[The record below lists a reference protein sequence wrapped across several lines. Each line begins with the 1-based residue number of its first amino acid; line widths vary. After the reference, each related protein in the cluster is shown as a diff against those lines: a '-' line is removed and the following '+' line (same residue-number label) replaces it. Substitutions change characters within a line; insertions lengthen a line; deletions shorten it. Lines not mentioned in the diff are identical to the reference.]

1 MSERTPRLLFLHTG
15 GTLGM
20 KGKPGPLEPAS
31 YEETVLP
38 FVRGLEELAQI
49 EHRFLCNID
58 SSDMDPSQWEALA
71 TTVHQA
77 DGYDGFVVLH
87 GTDTMAYSAAAVSLL
102 LQDLERPVV
111 FTGAQRPIHM
121 LRSDGRA
128 NLIHAAICAT
138 LDVPE
143 VGVYFN
149 GQLLRGSRTTKF
161 SVNRYDAY
169 RSPGTRPLVEMGAEI
184 EYPEPCRRPS
194 GPQRLGAGFERNVAV
209 LTLFPGIQAV
219 TLDALVDSGV
229 RGVLLLAFGSGN
241 VPLQGWP
248 AAIRRATDAGVVVVI
263 GSQCV
268 EGSVELGGYAGS
280 DAALKAGAV
289 SGGDMTLEGALTK
302 LMFVL
307 GQGVGRDGFLEVW
320 ETDFAGE
327 G

>member
-1 MSERTPRLLFLHTG
+1 MSHRLLFLHTG

-31 YEETVLP
+31 YDETVLP
-38 FVRGLEELAQI
+38 FVRGLEELAEI
-49 EHRFLCNID
+49 EHAFLCNID
-58 SSDMDPSQWEALA
+58 SSDMDPGQWESIAKA
-71 TTVHQA
+71 IHDASGV
-77 DGYDGFVVLH
+77 YDGFVVLH

-102 LQDLERPVV
+102 LEDLARPVV

-121 LRSDGRA
+121 LRSDGRT

-184 EYPEPCRRPS
+184 EYPEPSRRPRRA
-194 GPQRLGAGFERNVAV
+194 QRLASGFERRVAV
-209 LTLFPGIQAV
+209 LTLFPGIQAS
-219 TLDALVDSGV
+219 TLDAIVDNGV

-248 AAIRRATDAGVVVVI
+248 EAIRRATEAGVVVVI

-268 EGSVELGGYAGS
+268 EGSVELGAYAGS
-280 DAALKAGAV
+280 AAALDAGAV

-302 LMFVL
+302 TMFVL
-307 GQGVGRDGFLEVW
+307 GQGIERQ
-320 ETDFAGE
+320 DFRTLWGIDRAGE
-327 G
+327 AG